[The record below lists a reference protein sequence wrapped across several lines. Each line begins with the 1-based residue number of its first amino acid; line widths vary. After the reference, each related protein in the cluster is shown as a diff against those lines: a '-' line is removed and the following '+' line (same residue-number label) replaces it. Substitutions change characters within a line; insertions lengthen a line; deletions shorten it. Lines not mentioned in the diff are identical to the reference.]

1 MFERGCQD
9 VLVGNYGF
17 CHGLWGEDMRD
28 TCAQGVLVRLFVES
42 RRNLICL
49 TQRDILEVKRV
60 VNHM

>member
-1 MFERGCQD
+1 M
-9 VLVGNYGF
+9 LVGNYGF
-17 CHGLWGEDMRD
+17 CPSLWGEDMRD

-60 VNHM
+60 VNHI